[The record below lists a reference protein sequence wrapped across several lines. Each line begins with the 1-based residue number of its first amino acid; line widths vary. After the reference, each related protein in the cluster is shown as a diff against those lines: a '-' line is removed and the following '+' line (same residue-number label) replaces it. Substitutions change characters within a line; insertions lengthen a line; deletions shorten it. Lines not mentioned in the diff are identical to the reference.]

1 MSLVRMPSSGSDAC
15 DAQTSPAPEELPQL
29 PLTESEFNFF
39 RDLAKAYTGIKIA
52 DYKRNMVFRRI
63 SKRLRALGMDDVSDY
78 CRFVAGEGGHG
89 ELQYLINVLTTNKTA
104 FFREKHHFD
113 HLATRALPSLLEDC
127 SARGTRRLRIW
138 SAGCSSGEEAYTIAM
153 TLYDAVPK
161 LADWD
166 ARILATDIDTDMIER
181 GRRGVYATG
190 DTKAFP
196 PKARSKFVET
206 MAGDKTRMRMA
217 RDLRS
222 LIDYRPLNLLGP
234 WPMTGRFDV
243 IFCRNVVIYFDK
255 PTQRVLFDR
264 FADMLRDNCFLYI
277 GHAESLYKVTQRFRV
292 VGKGVYRKV
301 S

>member
-1 MSLVRMPSSGSDAC
+1 
-15 DAQTSPAPEELPQL
+15 
-29 PLTESEFNFF
+29 
-39 RDLAKAYTGIKIA
+39 
-52 DYKRNMVFRRI
+52 
-63 SKRLRALGMDDVSDY
+63 
-78 CRFVAGEGGHG
+78 
-89 ELQYLINVLTTNKTA
+89 
-104 FFREKHHFD
+104 
-113 HLATRALPSLLEDC
+113 
-127 SARGTRRLRIW
+127 
-138 SAGCSSGEEAYTIAM
+138 
-153 TLYDAVPK
+153 
-161 LADWD
+161 
-166 ARILATDIDTDMIER
+166 
-181 GRRGVYATG
+181 
-190 DTKAFP
+190 
-196 PKARSKFVET
+196 
-206 MAGDKTRMRMA
+206 MA